1 MFVNVVLRSAME
13 IKDFYTWE
21 ANDKKQSK
29 FPSFPFSFYANQIIT
44 PSLSSMDSANRDRV
58 EGFQPIVIEW
68 KDFSLSWNPYT
79 PYCFSIVESYV
90 EKLKENMDKSCP

>member
-58 EGFQPIVIEW
+58 EGFQPIVIGGRISAYREILTPLIV
-68 KDFSLSWNPYT
+68 SL
-79 PYCFSIVESYV
+79 
-90 EKLKENMDKSCP
+90 L